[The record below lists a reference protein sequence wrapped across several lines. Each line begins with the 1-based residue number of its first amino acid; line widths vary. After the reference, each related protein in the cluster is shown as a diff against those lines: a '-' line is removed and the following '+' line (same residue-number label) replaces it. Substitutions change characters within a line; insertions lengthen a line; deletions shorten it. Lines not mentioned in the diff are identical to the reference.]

1 MSPSLDSEIGLGV
14 ESDTKDDDC
23 EEACDVA
30 RQLPIFPFTG
40 LAWRR
45 WDPVEEV
52 TIGALLVTGS
62 RPSAWTVVGG
72 EGPGEEPAAEH
83 VGQGHRGGCCLAL
96 KDDGGIW
103 GLGSVS
109 RFYLLSLFAYLEGV
123 VALNTTTFRV
133 WAFEG

>member
-23 EEACDVA
+23 KEACDVA

-40 LAWRR
+40 LARR
-45 WDPVEEV
+45 RRDPVEEV

-103 GLGSVS
+103 GLGSVL
-109 RFYLLSLFAYLEGV
+109 RFLFGQFIRLLRGSSCSKYDNV
-123 VALNTTTFRV
+123 
-133 WAFEG
+133 

>member
-1 MSPSLDSEIGLGV
+1 MSPSLDSEIGLRV

-40 LAWRR
+40 LARRR

-72 EGPGEEPAAEH
+72 EGPGEQPAAEH

-96 KDDGGIW
+96 KDEGGIW
-103 GLGSVS
+103 GLGSFEVL
-109 RFYLLSLFAYLEGV
+109 FGQLFAYLEGV
-123 VALNTTTFRV
+123 IALNTTTFRV
-133 WAFEG
+133 WAFVG